1 MVHFLPILFHLTKI
15 YWAHTTVL
23 DPGRNGL
30 GTGLCLKVPLYEYLF
45 FVVFFSCKIK
55 KVSTVFCNQWSRGE
69 LWEKEV
75 RTELGAPKARV
86 QSWEF
91 ISVCLCTYECMC
103 LRVCM
108 CMYGYMCISVHK
120 SVCVC
125 VCWEVGRYHNFYLE
139 TRERVA
145 VFVHSTRLATPKSQ
159 KYMSKQKKSP
169 CPKFLTPIC

>member
-1 MVHFLPILFHLTKI
+1 MSICFLLL
-15 YWAHTTVL
+15 
-23 DPGRNGL
+23 
-30 GTGLCLKVPLYEYLF
+30 
-45 FVVFFSCKIK
+45 FFSCKIK

-91 ISVCLCTYECMC
+91 ISVCLYTYECMC

-125 VCWEVGRYHNFYLE
+125 VLRGWKISQLLSGNQR
-139 TRERVA
+139 
-145 VFVHSTRLATPKSQ
+145 KSGCFCTQ
-159 KYMSKQKKSP
+159 YTFGHPQITKIYV
-169 CPKFLTPIC
+169 